1 MRMAEAVIVS
11 GARTAV
17 GRSGRGTLR
26 HTRPEDLAAEAIKE
40 VVKRTEGLDP
50 AQIED
55 VIIGTSYPEREQ
67 GMNIGRVAALK
78 ASLPL
83 TVPAVTVNRFC
94 SSGLQ
99 TIAQAA
105 ERIIAGGAEIILAG
119 GVESMSC
126 IPLDAS
132 LRLVPNPHL
141 AESYPDVY
149 LNMGLTAENIAT
161 KYDISREDADNFS
174 FQSHQKAAA
183 AIEKGNFKDEIFPF
197 KLSGKIEDG
206 KGSFVEQDGVFE
218 VDECVRRDTS
228 LQKLAKLKPVF
239 KKDGVVTAGNSSQTS
254 DGAAA
259 VLVMS
264 REKADSLGLKPMA
277 IFKGF
282 TVQGV
287 PPEIMGIGPVAAV
300 PGLLERTRKKLDDI
314 DLIELNEAFAVQS
327 LAVIRELGLPP
338 DKLNVN
344 GGAIAL
350 GHPLGMTG
358 TKLTLTLINELKRRG
373 GGLGLVTMCIGG
385 GMGAAGLFQIPP
397 CPVR

>member
-1 MRMAEAVIVS
+1 MREAVIVS

-26 HTRPEDLAAEAIKE
+26 HIRPEDLMAKAIKE
-40 VVKRTEGLDP
+40 VIKRAEGLAPD
-50 AQIED
+50 QIED

-67 GMNIGRVAALK
+67 GTNIGRIAALK
-78 ASLPL
+78 ASLPE
-83 TVPAVTVNRFC
+83 TVPGVTVNRFC

-105 ERIIAGGAEIILAG
+105 ERIIAAGADVILAG

-132 LRLVPNPHL
+132 LRLVPNPGL
-141 AESYPDVY
+141 AESWPDVY
-149 LNMGLTAENIAT
+149 LSMGLTAENVAM
-161 KYDISREDADNFS
+161 KYNITREDADKFS
-174 FQSHQKAAA
+174 YQSHQKAIA
-183 AIEKGNFKDEIFPF
+183 AIDKGNFKDEIFP
-197 KLSGKIEDG
+197 LRLTGKVPDG
-206 KGSFVEQDGVFE
+206 KGGFVEQDSIFE

-228 LQKLAKLKPVF
+228 LERLAKLRPVF
-239 KKDGVVTAGNSSQTS
+239 KKEGIVTAGNSSQTS

-259 VLVMS
+259 VLVML
-264 REKADSLGLKPMA
+264 RDKADSLGLKPMA

-282 TVQGV
+282 AVRGV

-300 PGLLERTRKKLDDI
+300 PILLEKTGTSLADI
-314 DLIELNEAFAVQS
+314 DLIELNEAFATQS
-327 LAVIRELGLPP
+327 LAVIRELALPQ

-358 TKLTLTLINELKRRG
+358 TKLTLSLIHELKRRG

-385 GMGAAGLFQIPP
+385 GMGAAGLFEVPAD
-397 CPVR
+397 

>member
-1 MRMAEAVIVS
+1 LVAE
-11 GARTAV
+11 T
-17 GRSGRGTLR
+17 
-26 HTRPEDLAAEAIKE
+26 IKE
-40 VVKRTEGLDP
+40 VIKRTEGFDP

-67 GMNIGRVAALK
+67 GMNIGRIAALK

-83 TVPAVTVNRFC
+83 TVPGVTVNRFC

-99 TIAQAA
+99 TIAQAS
-105 ERIIAGGAEIILAG
+105 ERIMAGGADVIVAG

-132 LRLVPNPHL
+132 MRSVPEPGL
-141 AESYPDVY
+141 ADSWPDVY
-149 LNMGLTAENIAT
+149 LNMGLTAENVAT
-161 KYDISREDADNFS
+161 KYDISREDADKFS
-174 FQSHQKAAA
+174 LQSHLKAAA
-183 AIEKGNFKDEIFPF
+183 AIDKGNFKEEIFPF
-197 KLSGKIEDG
+197 KLTGKIEDG
-206 KGSFVEQDGVFE
+206 KGGFVEQDGVFE

-228 LQKLAKLKPVF
+228 LEKLAKLRPVF

-264 REKADSLGLKPMA
+264 RQKADSLGLKPKA
-277 IFKGF
+277 IFKGY
-282 TVQGV
+282 TVKGV

-300 PGLLERTRKKLDDI
+300 PKLLERTGKSLEDI
-314 DLIELNEAFAVQS
+314 DLIELNEAFAAQS
-327 LAVIRELGLPP
+327 LAVIRELGLPQ

-344 GGAIAL
+344 GGAVAL

-385 GMGAAGLFQIPP
+385 GMGAAGLFEVPTD
-397 CPVR
+397 

>member
-1 MRMAEAVIVS
+1 MAEAVIVS

-26 HTRPEDLAAEAIKE
+26 RTRPEDLAAETIKE
-40 VVKRTEGLDP
+40 VIKRTEGFDP

-67 GMNIGRVAALK
+67 GTNIGRIAVLK
-78 ASLPL
+78 ASLPP
-83 TVPAVTVNRFC
+83 TVPGVTVNRFC

-105 ERIIAGGAEIILAG
+105 ERIMAGGADIILAG

-132 LRLVPNPHL
+132 LRLVPNPGL
-141 AESYPDVY
+141 AESWPDVY
-149 LNMGLTAENIAT
+149 LNMGLTAENVAT

-183 AIEKGNFKDEIFPF
+183 AIDKGNFKDEIFPF

-206 KGSFVEQDGVFE
+206 KGGFVEQDGVFE

-228 LQKLAKLKPVF
+228 LEKLAKLRPVF

-264 REKADSLGLKPMA
+264 HEKAGSLGLRPMA

-282 TVQGV
+282 AVKGV

-300 PGLLERTRKKLDDI
+300 PKLLERTGTSFDDI
-314 DLIELNEAFAVQS
+314 NLIELNEAFAVQS
-327 LAVIRELGLPP
+327 LAVIRELGFPEE
-338 DKLNVN
+338 KLNVN

-385 GMGAAGLFQIPP
+385 GMGAAGLFEIPAD
-397 CPVR
+397 

>member
-1 MRMAEAVIVS
+1 MREAVIVS

-26 HTRPEDLAAEAIKE
+26 YTRPEDLMAEAIKE
-40 VVKRTEGLDP
+40 VIKRGENLDP
-50 AQIED
+50 ALIED

-67 GMNIGRVAALK
+67 GSNIGRIAALK
-78 ASLPL
+78 ASLPE
-83 TVPAVTVNRFC
+83 TVPGVTVNRFC

-105 ERIIAGGAEIILAG
+105 ERIIAAGADIILAG

-132 LRLVPNPHL
+132 LRLVPNPSL
-141 AESYPDVY
+141 AASWPDVY
-149 LNMGLTAENIAT
+149 LNMGLTAENVTT
-161 KYDISREDADNFS
+161 KYNITRADADTFS
-174 FQSHQKAAA
+174 YHSHQKAAA
-183 AIEKGNFKDEIFPF
+183 AIDNGNFKNEIFPF
-197 KLSGKIEDG
+197 KISDKVPDG
-206 KGSFVEQDGVFE
+206 KGGFAVQDSIFE

-228 LQKLAKLKPVF
+228 PEKLAKLRPVF
-239 KKDGVVTAGNSSQTS
+239 KKDGIVTAGNSSQTS

-277 IFKGF
+277 IFKGYA
-282 TVQGV
+282 VKGV

-300 PGLLERTRKKLDDI
+300 PKLLERTGKSLTDI
-314 DLIELNEAFAVQS
+314 GLIELNEAFAAQS
-327 LAVIRELGLPP
+327 IAVIRQLQLPE
-338 DKLNVN
+338 DILNVN

-358 TKLTLTLINELKRRG
+358 TKLTLSLIHELKRRG

-385 GMGAAGLFQIPP
+385 GMGAAGLFEVPP
-397 CPVR
+397 D

>member
-1 MRMAEAVIVS
+1 MREAVIVS

-26 HTRPEDLAAEAIKE
+26 AARPDDMIAETIKE
-40 VVKRTEGLDP
+40 VLNRAKGFEPRE
-50 AQIED
+50 IED

-67 GMNIGRVAALK
+67 GMNLGRIAALK
-78 ASLPL
+78 AGLPE
-83 TVPAVTVNRFC
+83 TVPGVTVNRFC

-105 ERIIAGGAEIILAG
+105 ERIIAGGADAILAG

-132 LRLVPNPHL
+132 LRVVPNPGL
-141 AESYPDVY
+141 AESWPDVY
-149 LNMGLTAENIAT
+149 LNMGLTAENVAM
-161 KYDISREDADNFS
+161 KYNITREEADTFS
-174 FQSHQKAAA
+174 YHSHQKAIA
-183 AIEKGNFKDEIFPF
+183 AIDKGNFKNEIFGF
-197 KLSGKIEDG
+197 RLTGKAPDG
-206 KGSFVEQDGVFE
+206 KGGFVEQDSVFE
-218 VDECVRRDTS
+218 IDECPRRDTS
-228 LQKLAKLKPVF
+228 LEKLAKLKPVF

-264 REKADSLGLKPMA
+264 REKADSLGHKPMA
-277 IFKGF
+277 IFKGYA
-282 TVQGV
+282 VKGV
-287 PPEIMGIGPVAAV
+287 GPEIMGIGPVAAV
-300 PGLLERTRKKLDDI
+300 PKLLERTGTSLSDI
-314 DLIELNEAFAVQS
+314 GLIELNEAFAVQS
-327 LAVIRELGLPP
+327 LAVIRELVLPE

-344 GGAIAL
+344 GGAVAL

-358 TKLTLTLINELKRRG
+358 TKLTLTLIHELKRRG

-385 GMGAAGLFQIPP
+385 GMGAAGLFEIPAD
-397 CPVR
+397 